1 MFLLKQARNASETKQ
16 MIDSILEWNEKH
28 PDQRIVVSVEL
39 ENRTEK
45 NLPLVKDA
53 DFVFLSKDF
62 AELMGWMSKEVAIH
76 NLRKYVKKQYVSIF
90 WN

>member
-1 MFLLKQARNASETKQ
+1 
-16 MIDSILEWNEKH
+16 MIDSVHEWNAANPE
-28 PDQRIVVSVEL
+28 QYIVISVEL

-45 NLPLVKDA
+45 NLPLIKEA

-76 NLRKYVKKQYVSIF
+76 NLRKYVKKQ
-90 WN
+90 

>member
-1 MFLLKQARNASETKQ
+1 
-16 MIDSILEWNEKH
+16 MIDSIVQWNNEH
-28 PDQRIVVSVEL
+28 PSQRIVISIEL

-53 DFVFLSKDF
+53 DFVFLSRDF

-76 NLRKYVKKQYVSIF
+76 NLRKYVKQQ
-90 WN
+90 

>member
-1 MFLLKQARNASETKQ
+1 
-16 MIDSILEWNEKH
+16 MIDSVLEWNVEN
-28 PDQRIVVSVEL
+28 PEQYIVISVEL

-45 NLPLVKDA
+45 NLPLVKEA

-76 NLRKYVKKQYVSIF
+76 NLRKYVKKQ
-90 WN
+90 